1 MAHHERNEGK
11 ENIVFFEDQLMA
23 TRGLTF
29 EELEIGAVFNTARV
43 TVTEGAIIDFAFRW
57 DPQPFHIDRFAAKE
71 SIFGELVGSGLQTL
85 MLSYRLFHDRGLLKD
100 TALAGLGI
108 DTLRFVSPLRPEDTI
123 SVRISVLS
131 KRLSK
136 KPGRGIVE
144 LSIETINQNDNIL
157 LSMVLKPL
165 VVSRT

>member
-1 MAHHERNEGK
+1 MAHRGRNEDE
-11 ENIVFFEDQLMA
+11 ENVVLFEDQVMA
-23 TRGLTF
+23 TRSLTF
-29 EELEIGAVFNTARV
+29 EELEIGSVFDTARV
-43 TVTEGAIIDFAFRW
+43 TVTEGAIIDFALRW

-108 DTLRFVSPLRPEDTI
+108 DGLRFVSPLRPEDTI
-123 SVRISVLS
+123 SVRITVLS

-136 KPGRGIVE
+136 TPGRGIVE
-144 LSIETINQNDNIL
+144 LALETINQNDTIV

-165 VVSRT
+165 VISNT